1 MDISQ
6 PLPTTSLDSSIG
18 TKEFFDKFFNSK
30 LSFPADQIDAVV
42 GFFVKRDF
50 DIESARSTAIVLLTQ
65 ARYDNV
71 NVFDL
76 IESMKSLPELQ
87 LNQLVAQI
95 LNTYRDKTSLL
106 GYRIQPIADVYET
119 RNILV

>member
-1 MDISQ
+1 M
-6 PLPTTSLDSSIG
+6 
-18 TKEFFDKFFNSK
+18 
-30 LSFPADQIDAVV
+30 
-42 GFFVKRDF
+42 KRDF

-71 NVFDL
+71 NVFQLLDT
-76 IESMKSLPELQ
+76 MKSLPEIQ

-106 GYRIQPIADVYET
+106 GYRIQPIADNYET